1 MKSKSETSGREADA
15 LRKCAFSTSERQQK
29 RTNNLNDTTMNQ
41 RRKMSR
47 VQRAAQ
53 EEKQAKGVI
62 RLIFGVLV
70 LLAILCIAVY
80 IINFM

>member
-1 MKSKSETSGREADA
+1 
-15 LRKCAFSTSERQQK
+15 
-29 RTNNLNDTTMNQ
+29 MNQ

-53 EEKQAKGVI
+53 EEKQAKSVI

>member
-1 MKSKSETSGREADA
+1 
-15 LRKCAFSTSERQQK
+15 
-29 RTNNLNDTTMNQ
+29 MNQ
-41 RRKMSR
+41 RRKMNR
-47 VQRAAQ
+47 AQRAAQ
-53 EEKQAKGVI
+53 EEKQAKSVI